1 MANGIKQR
9 DTRLRELEDA
19 LEEQRKENKVLG
31 GRLHASEQHIRLLA
45 VENVAMSKSMTHSE
59 VLASTAGLGFSF
71 SSTGKT
77 KSSFN
82 GGRTESV
89 PPPKRS
95 RSPRRPKRKGG
106 RKGGGSTGGRGLRS
120 SNALKSMQ
128 MLQKRNAELEAL
140 LQNRARDFEDA
151 KAQRDQL
158 LQELRATREALEAA
172 AATSQQNGRDNATSE
187 LELAQRQMLKP
198 TRKGVLLMA
207 KEGIRKMSKRLAIAE
222 EELEKVLEENMKLRK
237 RVKRYAAR
245 IDAVKADTSTTAA
258 TAAAAAAATT
268 TSSSSA
274 LVLQV
279 SDAAGEAAGA
289 MTLVGED
296 DGIDHNIEH
305 TTVNHLDE
313 KLLRREGMKVSERY
327 MMVSFYESAQV
338 PDGLNIIAYDSTDS
352 EEYSCVINKNYAAY
366 LLKDNELGLRNILSD
381 RELMITAL
389 MAKLQLHS
397 DEGRFKLML
406 EPPAQPRPSSPSGD
420 GIVKVT
426 ELPKNDDSAR
436 FIESARRKSQ
446 TMQRRSSSIGMSLD
460 EQVNALQSNTYVMPA
475 DGGKAKRRKSI
486 MNPEVIAAPPPKPV
500 APMAPMSE
508 EAVKKVKKKKKE
520 RAFMMKITRQDT
532 FGMLQVPGKGGK
544 KPANPLLQKPKKKKA
559 NKASAKAESGCLKTM
574 GKKQKKKRLGLTV
587 STSGSSGSNSGGS
600 SSGEWCARG
609 EGRSDRW
616 PTDSTT
622 R

>member
-9 DTRLRELEDA
+9 DVRLRELEVA
-19 LEEQRKENKVLG
+19 LEEQRKENKLLS

-71 SSTGKT
+71 STASKV

-89 PPPKRS
+89 PVPK

-128 MLQKRNAELEAL
+128 MLQKRNAELEAM
-140 LQNRARDFEDA
+140 LQNRARSVEDV
-151 KAQRDQL
+151 KMQRDQL

-172 AATSQQNGRDNATSE
+172 AASSKQSTQAAASNE
-187 LELAQRQMLKP
+187 IELAQRQMLKP

-207 KEGIRKMSKRLAIAE
+207 KEGIKKMSKRLAIAE
-222 EELEKVLEENMKLRK
+222 EELERVLAENTKLRK

-245 IDAVKADTSTTAA
+245 IDAVKAET
-258 TAAAAAAATT
+258 
-268 TSSSSA
+268 SSA
-274 LVLQV
+274 LPSSQLR
-279 SDAAGEAAGA
+279 SDLISGEASRAA
-289 MTLVGED
+289 VAKEIEED
-296 DGIDHNIEH
+296 GNGDDANSNIEH
-305 TTVNHLDE
+305 TTVNHLNE

-352 EEYSCVINKNYAAY
+352 EQYSCVINKQYAAY
-366 LLKDNELGLRNILSD
+366 LLKDDELGLQKLLSNRD
-381 RELMITAL
+381 LMITAL

-397 DEGRFKLML
+397 DEGRYKLML

-420 GIVKVT
+420 GVVKVT
-426 ELPKNDDSAR
+426 ALPKNDDSAR

-446 TMQRRSSSIGMSLD
+446 TMRRRSSSIGMSLD
-460 EQVNALQSNTYVMPA
+460 EQITSLQNNTYVTPA
-475 DGGKAKRRKSI
+475 EGGKAKRRKSI
-486 MNPEVIAAPPPKPV
+486 MNPEVMAAPPPKPV
-500 APMAPMSE
+500 TPMQPMSE
-508 EAVKKVKKKKKE
+508 EAVQKVKKKKKE

-532 FGMLQVPGKGGK
+532 FGMLQVPGKGGG
-544 KPANPLLQKPKKKKA
+544 KPSNPMLQKPRKKKA

-587 STSGSSGSNSGGS
+587 STSNSSESSASGDGASN
-600 SSGEWCARG
+600 GEFLQLVC
-609 EGRSDRW
+609 SL
-616 PTDSTT
+616 SLSLSFS
-622 R
+622 